1 MFLPQPPNDGEK
13 YLYVHQGKVFLYSF
27 GIVSTSLLL
36 LGGILFSVN
45 NSEFAWYLPIVFLL
59 GFYLAI
65 SYLIGLVSKPFKFK
79 AHVRKINK
87 HRDFKPTV
95 DVFLPCASEPLEV
108 LYNTY
113 KYVAEL
119 KWPNL
124 NVYVLD
130 DSGRVEVKEAA
141 EWYKFN
147 YISRPNKGH
156 LKKSG
161 NLRYAFPLTSGEFFL
176 ILDADFC
183 PRPDF
188 LAETIPYFLD
198 PQLAVA
204 QTPQFFVVQQNMPWI
219 QRGAGSIQEL
229 FYRMIQVNRNHFGAS
244 ICVGTCAVYR
254 RSALEPFGG
263 TYPIEHSEDV
273 HTGFNLLKHGW
284 KIQYIPINLSA
295 GACPDHISSFFM
307 QQLRWCTG
315 STSLF
320 LNKELFWKT
329 KLTVMQRLCFLSG
342 MLYYQATALSI
353 FANPIP
359 GLLILWFHPDKLYWH
374 NLIFTF
380 PSFLFGIVHMKLWNR
395 LPYGLFAV
403 RARQVSYYA
412 HLFAIWDKL
421 RGKTKPWIPSGD
433 NKLTKASWTFIKF
446 RRFFIVWNS
455 LVTLGTVGG
464 IYVNGSGIM
473 YYDLLPYVII
483 NTFYMT
489 LNFSCLLGQGV
500 KDGKTAMSVPG
511 LFHRLRSFC
520 RKSRKDH

>member
-1 MFLPQPPNDGEK
+1 MFLPCPPTDREK

-27 GIVSTSLLL
+27 GIISTSLLL
-36 LGGILFSVN
+36 IGGFLFSVHN
-45 NSEFAWYLPIVFLL
+45 VEFIWYLPVVILL

-65 SYLIGLVSKPFKFK
+65 SYIVGAFSKPFKLIRH
-79 AHVRKINK
+79 ARKVNK
-87 HRDFKPTV
+87 NRDYQPSV
-95 DVFLPCASEPLEV
+95 DVYLPCASEHMDI

-119 KWPNL
+119 RWPNL

-141 EWYKFN
+141 HWYTFH
-147 YISRPNKGH
+147 YISRPNRGE

-161 NLRYAFPLTSGEFFL
+161 NMRYAFPRTNGEFIL

-188 LAETIPYFLD
+188 LSETLPYFLE
-198 PQLAVA
+198 PTVA
-204 QTPQFFVVQQNMPWI
+204 IVQTPQFFRVESNMSWI

-229 FYRMIQVNRNHFGAS
+229 FYRMIQVNRNHYGAS

-254 RSALEPFGG
+254 RAALEPFGG

-284 KIQYIPINLSA
+284 KVVYIPINLSA
-295 GACPDHISSFFM
+295 GSCPDHISSFFM
-307 QQLRWCTG
+307 QQLRWCSG

-329 KLTVMQRLCFLSG
+329 KLTIMQRLCFLSG
-342 MLYYQATALSI
+342 MLYYQTTALSI
-353 FANPIP
+353 FMNPLP
-359 GLLILWFHPDKLYWH
+359 GLLVLWFHPEKLFWT
-374 NLIFTF
+374 NMLFTI
-380 PSFLFGIVHMKLWNR
+380 PSFLFGVLHLKLWNK

-412 HLFAIWDKL
+412 HLFAITDKIM
-421 RGKTKPWIPSGD
+421 GKTKPWIPSGD
-433 NKLTKASWTFIKF
+433 NKLTKSSWTFIKF
-446 RRFFIVWNS
+446 RRFFIFWNL
-455 LVTLGTVGG
+455 LVTGATVGG
-464 IYVNGSGIM
+464 VVVHGGMIRH
-473 YYDLLPYVII
+473 YDLFPYIII
-483 NTFYMT
+483 NAFYMI
-489 LNFSCLLGQGV
+489 LNFSCLLGQGATNETTGSTSLHAV
-500 KDGKTAMSVPG
+500 CDRIWR
-511 LFHRLRSFC
+511 RLSRHP
-520 RKSRKDH
+520 RK